1 MPIIHL
7 LVVLVIIGVILYV
20 INAVVPM
27 DGKIKTIINAVVIVA
42 VLLWLLSLFTGM
54 DFGYIGPHHR

>member
-20 INAVVPM
+20 LNAVVSM